1 MKKIIAVILILCILI
16 FSSCNFDN
24 LGNILSSY
32 DNSYPIVVSSDKER
46 NLLENTSSDAF
57 VSRDISPE
65 IGRTNFLNLTQDQKT
80 VYAIIHEEIQQM
92 NSEEIRVPDTITDNE
107 LQDAFNAYVDDY
119 PESFWLRRSF
129 NILTRNNK
137 KYIQL
142 EYCCEDLDQKNLYLD
157 LFNSSL
163 AEAKSL
169 INNMQSEYEAEL
181 ILHDWLLSKCEYDNE
196 AANLGYDSNESAY
209 SAYGA
214 LVEGKA
220 VCEGYARAMQLL
232 LNNIGIE
239 TTLISGVAGED
250 KQPHMWNIV
259 TINENKYHLD
269 PTWDD
274 IDDKQ
279 DVSHIYF
286 NVSSDVISRTHDEFI
301 WVDCSSMEEN
311 FYKKNNLLFDN
322 WDNNASL
329 TVKNIIS
336 DCAVNQTEKIE
347 IAFSNKEAFDKAVN
361 SLINENSIFDYIDY
375 AKINNKALQDEIEYV
390 TIEQPLY
397 VLEIILKFN

>member
-1 MKKIIAVILILCILI
+1 MKKIITVILISCIML

-24 LGNILSSY
+24 LENILSAS
-32 DNSYPIVVSSDKER
+32 DNSYPIVVSSDNEKVLSS
-46 NLLENTSSDAF
+46 NISSDAF
-57 VSRDISPE
+57 IAKDISPE
-65 IGRTNFLNLTQDQKT
+65 IGRTNFLSLTQDQKT

-92 NSEEIRVPDTITDNE
+92 NTAKIRVPDTITDNE
-107 LQDAFNAYVDDY
+107 LQDAFNAYIDDY

-129 NILTRNNK
+129 NILTNNNK

-142 EYCCEDLDQKNLYLD
+142 EYCCEDLNQKNQDKD

-163 AEAKSL
+163 AEAKEL
-169 INNMQSEYEAEL
+169 INNVQSEYEAEL

-196 AANLGYDSNESAY
+196 AANLGYDTNESAY

-214 LVEGKA
+214 LVEEKA

-250 KQPHMWNIV
+250 REPHMWNIV
-259 TINENKYHLD
+259 TINGKKYHLD

-274 IDDKQ
+274 IDEQQ

-286 NVSSDVISRTHDEFI
+286 NLSSDIISRTHDDFI
-301 WVDCSSMEEN
+301 WVDCSSMDEN
-311 FYKKNNLLFDN
+311 YYKKNNLLFDN
-322 WDNNASL
+322 WDSDVSL
-329 TVKNIIS
+329 TFKNIIS
-336 DCAVNQTEKIE
+336 ECAINQTGKME

-375 AKINNKALQDEIEYV
+375 AKISNNALQDEIEYI

-397 VLEIILKFN
+397 VLEIILKYN

>member
-1 MKKIIAVILILCILI
+1 MKKIITAILILYILI

-32 DNSYPIVVSSDKER
+32 DNSYPIAVSSDKER
-46 NLLENTSSDAF
+46 NLLENTSSDDF
-57 VSRDISPE
+57 ISRDISPE
-65 IGRTNFLNLTQDQKT
+65 IGRTNFLNLTQDQKS

-92 NSEEIRVPDTITDNE
+92 NTDEIRVPDTITDNE

-142 EYCCEDLDQKNLYLD
+142 EYCCENLDQKNQNLD

-163 AEAKSL
+163 AEAKTL
-169 INNMQSEYEAEL
+169 INDMQSEYEAEL
-181 ILHDWLLSKCEYDNE
+181 ILHDWLLSNCEYDNE

-259 TINENKYHLD
+259 TINGNKYHLD

-274 IDDKQ
+274 IDEKQ

-286 NVSSDVISRTHDEFI
+286 NLSSDIISRTHDEFI
-301 WVDCSSMEEN
+301 WVDCYSMEEN

-322 WDNNASL
+322 WDNNTSL

-336 DCAVNQTEKIE
+336 DCAVNQTGKIE
-347 IAFSNKEAFDKAVN
+347 IAFSNKEAFDEAVD

-375 AKINNKALQDEIEYV
+375 ARNSNKALHDEIEYI

>member
-32 DNSYPIVVSSDKER
+32 DNSYPIVVSSDEEE
-46 NLLENTSSDAF
+46 NLLANASSDAF
-57 VSRDISPE
+57 ISRDISPE

-214 LVEGKA
+214 LVESKA

-375 AKINNKALQDEIEYV
+375 AKISNKALQDEIEYV

>member
-301 WVDCSSMEEN
+301 WVDCSSIEEN

-375 AKINNKALQDEIEYV
+375 AKISNKALQDEIEYV

>member
-32 DNSYPIVVSSDKER
+32 DNSYPIVVSSDEEE
-46 NLLENTSSDAF
+46 NLLANASSDAF
-57 VSRDISPE
+57 ISRDISPE

-375 AKINNKALQDEIEYV
+375 AKISNKALQDEI
-390 TIEQPLY
+390 
-397 VLEIILKFN
+397 

>member
-214 LVEGKA
+214 LVESKA

-301 WVDCSSMEEN
+301 WVDCSSMEKN